1 MKDIKLTLSILA
13 IAIIWG
19 TTFLGI
25 RVAVET
31 IPPIYVAGIRHI
43 LSAIILLVYLGL
55 SKNIFWIG
63 WKNFKVQMIL
73 SFFILILTNGMTTI
87 AEETISSSLASL
99 ISACSPILV
108 FIGSV
113 VLGMQPFTIR
123 ALIGVLMAF
132 SGIIFV
138 FSDSIS
144 ELANIEYRNGIFY
157 MILAVLGS
165 ASGTIFIRKSNY
177 KSNHNIFLNL
187 MYQFVFAGIIQM
199 ISGLAMGQKLEI
211 HTWSTKS
218 IGALLYLTIFGSII
232 AYLAY
237 TYALSKVPAIKI
249 SLISYINTI
258 IAILLGWIVLDE
270 SINSDFVIAT
280 ILIIMGIFI
289 TNYKPEMFKRKK

>member
-1 MKDIKLTLSILA
+1 MKDLKLTFSILA

-31 IPPIYVAGIRHI
+31 IPPIYVAGIRHL
-43 LSAIILLVYLGL
+43 LSALILFVYLAL
-55 SKNIFWIG
+55 SKNIYWIG
-63 WKNFKVQMIL
+63 WKNLKVQMIL
-73 SFFILILTNGMTTI
+73 SFFILILTNGFVTI

-113 VLGMQPFTIR
+113 ILGMLPFTIR
-123 ALIGVLMAF
+123 ALVGVLIAF

-138 FSDSIS
+138 FSDSIA
-144 ELANIEYRNGIFY
+144 ELANAEYRNGIFY
-157 MILAVLGS
+157 MIIAVLGS

-177 KSNHNIFLNL
+177 KSNHNILLNL
-187 MYQFVFAGIIQM
+187 MYQFVFAGVIQM
-199 ISGLAMGQKLEI
+199 ISGIAMGQELET
-211 HTWSTKS
+211 HLWSTKS
-218 IGALLYLTIFGSII
+218 IGALLYLTLFGSII

-258 IAILLGWIVLDE
+258 IAILLGWVILDE
-270 SINSDFVIAT
+270 PINSDFIIAT
-280 ILIIMGIFI
+280 ILIILGIFI
-289 TNYKPEMFKRKK
+289 TNYRPEMFKRKK